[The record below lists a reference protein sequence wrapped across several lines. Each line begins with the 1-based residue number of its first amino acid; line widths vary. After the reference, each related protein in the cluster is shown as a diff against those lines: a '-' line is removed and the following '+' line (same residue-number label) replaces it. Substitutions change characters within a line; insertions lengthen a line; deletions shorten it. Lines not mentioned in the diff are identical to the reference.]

1 MCLALDD
8 DASLSPDQ
16 RLREVAAI
24 LAYGLR
30 RLGHGAAL
38 TPENHALSRDS
49 ATGLEDC
56 APSGPDG
63 SRRPTETTQEV

>member
-1 MCLALDD
+1 MCPALDD
-8 DASLSPDQ
+8 DASLSADQ
-16 RLREVAAI
+16 RLRDVAAI
-24 LAYGLR
+24 LAHGLR

-38 TPENHALSRDS
+38 PPDNDAPSRDFT
-49 ATGLEDC
+49 TGLEDH

>member
-1 MCLALDD
+1 MCPALED

-16 RLREVAAI
+16 RLRDVAAI
-24 LAYGLR
+24 LAHGLR

-38 TPENHALSRDS
+38 SPDNDALSRDS

-63 SRRPTETTQEV
+63 SGRPNETTQEV